1 VTARTIPDSDAA
13 GRDVVA
19 EAVAYIREEAD
30 FNRSW
35 TDGRRECTISG
46 VHADKDGYV
55 ARRKELADR
64 ADGFADAIERL
75 REELEVAKATER
87 EACAKEADGFA
98 EQAAKEGWT
107 GKNIASRTATAIGR
121 AIRARAASP
130 ATIPARPDVPGL
142 DEAKEDLRREFVSFF
157 IDGRNEHGSHVLPMP
172 GDRIGDP
179 DDRKDLLA
187 AVNDQDLGF
196 AEEIIKQAE
205 VLGHAVGHV
214 VVTIWSITRDPE
226 WGPECE
232 FVRVSPVLTDLMWGK
247 PSEQASELAA
257 SPSPGREIEPSAE
270 ASG

>member
-1 VTARTIPDSDAA
+1 MTARTIPDSDAA

-19 EAVAYIREEAD
+19 EAVAYLREEAD

-130 ATIPARPDVPGL
+130 ATVPARP
-142 DEAKEDLRREFVSFF
+142 
-157 IDGRNEHGSHVLPMP
+157 
-172 GDRIGDP
+172 
-179 DDRKDLLA
+179 
-187 AVNDQDLGF
+187 AV
-196 AEEIIKQAE
+196 
-205 VLGHAVGHV
+205 
-214 VVTIWSITRDPE
+214 PE
-226 WGPECE
+226 WQQLAEKVRHNEKLVIWGEELLWALECWIVAPESYQDGVECA
-232 FVRVSPVLTDLMWGK
+232 
-247 PSEQASELAA
+247 QAAKAEIRRIVECAFELAA
-257 SPSPGREIEPSAE
+257 SPSPGREN
-270 ASG
+270 GK